1 MLIFVILFK
10 FMYLP
15 QITTLKQVYLLVQI
29 RFMVGYATYVVF
41 GDNNGTC
48 KCVNMQY
55 GRAHT
60 DLV

>member
-1 MLIFVILFK
+1 
-10 FMYLP
+10 
-15 QITTLKQVYLLVQI
+15 
-29 RFMVGYATYVVF
+29 MVGYATYVVF